1 MDTPIRIS
9 PTLALPIDAIT
20 QTFAIL
26 GKRGR
31 GKTNTAVVLAE
42 ELIRSGLP
50 VVVCDTVGAWWG
62 LRSSA
67 DGKAPGLDVVVFG
80 GDHGDVPLDEAA
92 GKLIADVILEHR
104 ISAVVDTSILS
115 KAGARRFLTAFVTEI
130 YHRNREPLHVIF
142 DEADELAPQR
152 PGAEGI
158 KLLGAMED
166 FVRRGRLR
174 GLGCTLVTQRP
185 AVLHKDVLTQAE
197 VLVSMGM
204 TGPRDVAAIN
214 EWVQLHAD
222 DGQAKVVRDS
232 LASLPV
238 GTGWVW
244 SPEWLGILQRV
255 EFRQRTTFDSSAT
268 PKVGQVRVLPT
279 ARAKIDLAQLGE
291 QIAAMAEKQ
300 KADDPVELRRTIAR
314 LEKQLREQPAG
325 APVEQEVVKFVEVP
339 VITAEHLAEV
349 AALRGQFNELVKP
362 LAQLGFDMVDTVSR
376 IEEAIRRA
384 TPKVAGAEHKA
395 AVVVSR
401 PASKPSVTAP
411 RPAVALPVVAEGDV
425 ELTGPE
431 RRILAALA
439 PFGTRSH
446 KQLAVLAGYK
456 PSSSGFKNP
465 LAHLRATGLA
475 QGGGEA
481 IVITDAGYAALGDYE
496 PLPTGRALVDHW
508 LSKLTGPEARILSA
522 LIDAYPTPVTAQD
535 LAERTGYAHTS
546 SGFKN
551 PLAKLRSHQ
560 LAMGGGSGIVAAQE
574 LGEA

>member
-1 MDTPIRIS
+1 MNNQPEGGVHIS
-9 PTLALPIDAIT
+9 PQLSLPIEAVT

-31 GKTNTAVVLAE
+31 GKTNTAVVLTE
-42 ELIRSGLP
+42 ELVGSGLP
-50 VVVCDTVGAWWG
+50 VVVVDTVGAWWG

-67 DGKAPGLDVVVFG
+67 DGTKPGLPVVVFG

-130 YHRNREPLHVIF
+130 YHRNREPLHVVF

-197 VLVSMGM
+197 VLISMGM

-222 DGQAKVVRDS
+222 DGEARVVRDS

-255 EFRQRTTFDSSAT
+255 EFRQRRTFDSSAT
-268 PKVGQVRVLPT
+268 PKVGQVRVMPT
-279 ARAKIDLAQLGE
+279 ERAAIDLAALGE
-291 QIAAMAEKQ
+291 QITAMAEKS
-300 KADDPVELRRTIAR
+300 KADDPAQLRRTIAD
-314 LEKQLREQPAG
+314 LERKLAA
-325 APVEQEVVKFVEVP
+325 APTSVEQVEVP
-339 VITAEHLAEV
+339 VPEPILLDDDLEQLDELSRRLAATAANIAEAIAPLIKAGNTKV
-349 AALRGQFNELVKP
+349 AAPRVIVTRTYDNVERSRV
-362 LAQLGFDMVDTVSR
+362 VDGPTDPNLS
-376 IEEAIRRA
+376 
-384 TPKVAGAEHKA
+384 
-395 AVVVSR
+395 
-401 PASKPSVTAP
+401 
-411 RPAVALPVVAEGDV
+411 
-425 ELTGPE
+425 GPE
-431 RRILAALA
+431 RRILSALA

-446 KQLAVLAGYK
+446 KQLALLAGYK
-456 PSSSGFKNP
+456 PTSSGFKNP
-465 LAHLRATGLA
+465 LAHLRATGYA
-475 QGGGEA
+475 AGGGDA
-481 IVITDAGYAALGDYE
+481 ITITAEGYSALGDYE
-496 PLPTGRALVDHW
+496 PLPTGPALVDHW
-508 LSKLTGPEARILSA
+508 LQKLSGPEARILGA
-522 LIDAYPTPVTAQD
+522 LVDVYPSRLTAQE
-535 LAERTGYAHTS
+535 LAERTGYSHTS

-551 PLAKLRSHQ
+551 PLAKLRSHG
-560 LAMGGGSGIVAAQE
+560 LALGGGSGIIAADE
-574 LGEA
+574 LGTAAHA